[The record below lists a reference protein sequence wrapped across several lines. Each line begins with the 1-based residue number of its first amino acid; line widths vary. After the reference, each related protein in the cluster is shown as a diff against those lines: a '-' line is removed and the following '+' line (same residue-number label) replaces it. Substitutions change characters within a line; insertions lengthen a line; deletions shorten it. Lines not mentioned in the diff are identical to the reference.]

1 MRRAFVLALTLV
13 TLAAAAPAGAAGPTL
28 KSLQAQ
34 VTTLKKQVKKLQAR
48 EKTDRNLALAGIVYT
63 GCTLAVVSDALQ
75 GTWLTLDGYVSST
88 GHAALFGP
96 QTPVNDYQTC
106 SAFTITRAK
115 SPTPPTVAVIQ
126 ALIDVL
132 FKP

>member
-1 MRRAFVLALTLV
+1 MRRAFVLVLTVV

-48 EKTDRNLALAGIVYT
+48 EKTDRELAIAGIVYT
-63 GCTLAVVSDALQ
+63 GCSLAVVSDALQ
-75 GTWLTLDGYVSST
+75 GSWLTLDAYVTSN
-88 GHAALFGP
+88 GHPALFGA

-106 SAFTITRAK
+106 SAFNITRAR
-115 SPTPPTVAVIQ
+115 SQTPPSVAVIQ

-132 FKP
+132 FK